1 MATRHENATI
11 EFWIKPSSLD
21 YWNQSGG
28 AGLTTFFFYATGHGQ
43 YSAGWNNYDYD
54 DYASTYNAPLQVG
67 KWSHIAIVVAKNKM
81 TIYVDGLRL
90 GSCES
95 SKYSGLGG
103 FGNLVFAAGDGIAPN
118 GAQHA
123 TYDEVRIWSVARTP
137 DEIKKD
143 MYTQYTGSTLP
154 QGLLTYLRGDI
165 ITDAEGQQC
174 LYDYAGGHHA
184 TLMKHNHVLEGDGRT
199 GVSYGVVIET
209 LDNVTRGKNV
219 NPSRIGVYNHISRL
233 FICSINL
240 ASEIALHSLVKH
252 LCDVLAELYRG
263 APLDLNCL
271 AILRNQS
278 VIERRYTYVYNSK
291 LAHTLFLRSSAFI
304 SALASLLLW

>member
-1 MATRHENATI
+1 
-11 EFWIKPSSLD
+11 
-21 YWNQSGG
+21 
-28 AGLTTFFFYATGHGQ
+28 
-43 YSAGWNNYDYD
+43 
-54 DYASTYNAPLQVG
+54 
-67 KWSHIAIVVAKNKM
+67 M

-184 TLMKHNHVLEGDGRT
+184 TLQGNYEFVGTDELNLQATTAEPSISIDTPTGAIYAGIPTTFTATYNSAVDHITWTAPAAGIEEMHVASPTMTFAKAGTHTVTATATTADGRSASATLNIKASSDAAPGRRHAKATFSASRPHTSFTT
-199 GVSYGVVIET
+199 GAVI
-209 LDNVTRGKNV
+209 G
-219 NPSRIGVYNHISRL
+219 SSG
-233 FICSINL
+233 
-240 ASEIALHSLVKH
+240 
-252 LCDVLAELYRG
+252 
-263 APLDLNCL
+263 
-271 AILRNQS
+271 
-278 VIERRYTYVYNSK
+278 SK
-291 LAHTLFLRSSAFI
+291 LNI
-304 SALASLLLW
+304 CKSLLGCMSPKYFSMTFITSS

>member
-1 MATRHENATI
+1 
-11 EFWIKPSSLD
+11 
-21 YWNQSGG
+21 
-28 AGLTTFFFYATGHGQ
+28 
-43 YSAGWNNYDYD
+43 
-54 DYASTYNAPLQVG
+54 
-67 KWSHIAIVVAKNKM
+67 M
-81 TIYVDGLRL
+81 TIYVAGLRL

-184 TLMKHNHVLEGDGRT
+184 TLQGNYEFVGTDELNLQATTAEP
-199 GVSYGVVIET
+199 VSTHPQAPSMLVSPRPSLPPTTVPLT
-209 LDNVTRGKNV
+209 TSRGQLLRQV
-219 NPSRIGVYNHISRL
+219 SRR
-233 FICSINL
+233 C
-240 ASEIALHSLVKH
+240 
-252 LCDVLAELYRG
+252 
-263 APLDLNCL
+263 
-271 AILRNQS
+271 
-278 VIERRYTYVYNSK
+278 T
-291 LAHTLFLRSSAFI
+291 
-304 SALASLLLW
+304 